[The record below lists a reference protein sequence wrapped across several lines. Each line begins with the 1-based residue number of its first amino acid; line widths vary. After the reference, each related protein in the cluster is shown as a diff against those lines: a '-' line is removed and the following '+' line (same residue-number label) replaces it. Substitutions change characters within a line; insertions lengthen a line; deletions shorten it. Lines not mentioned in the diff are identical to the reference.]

1 MNIKNIKAF
10 NRSRK
15 NCEYF
20 SSRTS
25 VSLANESN
33 KQLWNRFY
41 RILWHATHMLSEG
54 RLLVVHQAL
63 PQMNMKET
71 ISRRR
76 CWLCFCTF
84 QNIFCRSQRH
94 TNNVTHTKHRKSDL
108 LSSMK
113 LKNKSEHKYIN
124 SSFFH
129 LTIETETEI
138 SAGVFRRQSEAFA

>member
-1 MNIKNIKAF
+1 
-10 NRSRK
+10 
-15 NCEYF
+15 
-20 SSRTS
+20 
-25 VSLANESN
+25 
-33 KQLWNRFY
+33 
-41 RILWHATHMLSEG
+41 MLSEG